1 MVTTLPSDPLPSP
14 TFTNTST
21 SSFDLVVSSPRSR
34 SSTISDLAAQ
44 SDSEEEIVWTVARHR
59 RVSATVE
66 SSSSTEDDSEDDFVV
81 LSRRRQSGVPHS
93 SGNRRSS
100 PAASH
105 NHHHSHPTNP
115 STPTSLTTSLARFS
129 LSDDSVSQGNF
140 SDDSDESDVVRGTPV
155 GSSGSSV
162 AVKVGGH
169 SRPSPSHS
177 QPSVGLLKPPSPS
190 RRKKRGGKKRS
201 KRSSQSGLGERP
213 IVDDFSESAVDD
225 DCASESDIGS
235 QISVYEEAVQF
246 ITLFLTNPDEYN
258 NTSGRL
264 TFLQSVIIELGLS
277 TSVPSSVTSAKAIL
291 KSQAFV
297 NVREYLASLVPGPLN
312 QEVEEA
318 GLAPVD

>member
-1 MVTTLPSDPLPSP
+1 MATTLPSEPLPSP

-59 RVSATVE
+59 RVSAAVE

-93 SGNRRSS
+93 SGNQRSS
-100 PAASH
+100 PAAPH
-105 NHHHSHPTNP
+105 NCHHSHPTNP
-115 STPTSLTTSLARFS
+115 STPTSLSTSLARFS
-129 LSDDSVSQGNF
+129 LSDDSVSQGTC
-140 SDDSDESDVVRGTPV
+140 SDDSDDSDDSDVVRGTPV

-177 QPSVGLLKPPSPS
+177 SVGLLKPPSPS
-190 RRKKRGGKKRS
+190 RRKKRGGKKKS
-201 KRSSQSGLGERP
+201 KRASQSGLGERP
-213 IVDDFSESAVDD
+213 IVDDFSESAVD

-264 TFLQSVIIELGLS
+264 TFLQSIIIELGLS

-312 QEVEEA
+312 QEVEKTR
-318 GLAPVD
+318 LTSVD